1 MKASIASAQ
10 RLRKRTAA
18 AGARPPPMRQ
28 DGPMRRRVSRR
39 PVAAAAVLALAAG
52 AAGLAPRAGG
62 DPTPS
67 QAVFTQKLLDD
78 PQTSAGIKKMLQTK
92 AAIVDPRSGFV
103 DVTGDGRQDAL
114 VLVSTGGAAGAV
126 GLYVFSTHGQATGG
140 ANDQT
145 SLKVLF
151 RLQALHQASLRIAG
165 TTISVLEPRY
175 AKGDDLCCPAKLRER
190 DYAFDAKA
198 TTFRRTADHDTP
210 FTTRA
215 ARQGTL

>member
-1 MKASIASAQ
+1 
-10 RLRKRTAA
+10 
-18 AGARPPPMRQ
+18 
-28 DGPMRRRVSRR
+28 MRRVTL
-39 PVAAAAVLALAAG
+39 PLLAAG
-52 AAGLAPRAGG
+52 AALLAAGPGAASVRA

-78 PQTSAGIKKMLQTK
+78 AGTSAGIKRQLRSK

-126 GLYVFSTHGQATGG
+126 ALYVFSTHGQAAGGTG
-140 ANDQT
+140 DQT

-151 RLQALHQASLRIAG
+151 RLQRLDGASLRLSG
-165 TTISVLEPRY
+165 TTLSVLEPRW

-190 DYAFDAKA
+190 DYRFDAKA
-198 TTFRRTADHDTP
+198 LTFRRVADRTVP
-210 FTTRA
+210 FA
-215 ARQGTL
+215 